1 MCRKLKRGFLD
12 GWMIDVAI
20 WCLSMW
26 TYVGSH
32 RLDINSHFN
41 KWILYI
47 SPCIFPNLYPS
58 TRSPRVSPIYSIHHP
73 LTTTQS
79 PPHLPNSNPSSRPI
93 FALLS
98 HPILLPT
105 NTQAPNPHHPPT
117 SRPPLIH
124 HHFHTPSPN
133 IQEVSQYRPLLSLEW
148 RAEKLFSSDF
158 LFCALTSPTPSLSP
172 LLPAS
177 TLLAPQLLPSP
188 ILPLSITLSLLQR
201 PPLLSRPR
209 PYTHLLFSLP
219 PVYIYP
225 RDQQRGYLPRGG

>member
-1 MCRKLKRGFLD
+1 VWNGRGLGGGGGGGGGGGWEMCRKLKRGFLD

-117 SRPPLIH
+117 SRPSLVH
-124 HHFHTPSPN
+124 SHAHTQVQIS
-133 IQEVSQYRPLLSLEW
+133 
-148 RAEKLFSSDF
+148 KK
-158 LFCALTSPTPSLSP
+158 
-172 LLPAS
+172 
-177 TLLAPQLLPSP
+177 
-188 ILPLSITLSLLQR
+188 
-201 PPLLSRPR
+201 
-209 PYTHLLFSLP
+209 
-219 PVYIYP
+219 
-225 RDQQRGYLPRGG
+225 